1 MYIYTRNA
9 PKPGYPQEILINT
22 VIDSTRIECSSSCSG
37 YAIKIGTMQT
47 SSIPKAIKLSDRI
60 PTVL

>member
-22 VIDSTRIECSSSCSG
+22 VIDSTRTECSSSCSG

-47 SSIPKAIKLSDRI
+47 SS
-60 PTVL
+60 